1 MTGSFSGPGVAGARQ
16 EKAADHLTWRL
27 GLGSWRPD
35 RRHLQCKCHIMPNLM
50 AIRRLVTLKKDNDHL
65 VVEVD
70 LDGPMPIGLVVH
82 KGERDATM
90 RLLMAKSGS
99 AIDKPGRVCRFQP
112 DQLGSAEMLVD
123 ELRDRLRRIASKPLS
138 LKQIE
143 KLLSLTPA
151 ERNRW
156 SKDGRLQISG
166 TSKIRRGD
174 NLISLATYNVDAV
187 ERLLENPA
195 IVEAWRRSDVSR

>member
-1 MTGSFSGPGVAGARQ
+1 
-16 EKAADHLTWRL
+16 
-27 GLGSWRPD
+27 
-35 RRHLQCKCHIMPNLM
+35 
-50 AIRRLVTLKKDNDHL
+50 
-65 VVEVD
+65 
-70 LDGPMPIGLVVH
+70 
-82 KGERDATM
+82 
-90 RLLMAKSGS
+90 
-99 AIDKPGRVCRFQP
+99 
-112 DQLGSAEMLVD
+112 MLVD